1 MAKSS
6 KKQITDKEIL
16 SMTEVPARI
25 AADYLGMTYP
35 MLTWKLQQGEL
46 PIGTARKNKA
56 WSYHI
61 SPQAL
66 VKYKNGEG
74 DNSLLQAIHNQL
86 ADIQKQLPEICMLLK
101 EYEALKGA
109 SA

>member
-1 MAKSS
+1 MALKP
-6 KKQITDKEIL
+6 KVKITDEEIL
-16 SMTEVPARI
+16 SMKEVPVKI

-46 PIGTARKNKA
+46 PFGIAKKNRE

-66 VKYKNGEG
+66 VRYKNGES
-74 DNSLLQAIHNQL
+74 DSNILQAIHNQL
-86 ADIQKQLPEICMLLK
+86 KDIQEQLPEICALLK
-101 EYEALKGA
+101 NYEEMRGVI
-109 SA
+109 